1 MTSSRDVPPAHE
13 TEPRETGDLLVTVN
27 WRDRAAV
34 LSVTGEIDLLTAPE
48 FEDIVSGIV
57 REGPALLVVDLRKVS
72 FLSSAGLQVLA
83 ATHQRLGDRRLRVVS
98 DAAVTTRPFTTTGL
112 DEWIGLFP
120 SLEKALTAPSGEG
133 GKAP

>member
-1 MTSSRDVPPAHE
+1 MTSSRDVPPAYD
-13 TEPRETGDLLVTVN
+13 PDPPDGGDLRVTVD
-27 WRDRAAV
+27 WRERAAV
-34 LSVTGEIDLLTAPE
+34 LSVSGEIDLLTAPE
-48 FEDIVSGIV
+48 FEDIVGDVV

-98 DAAVTTRPFTTTGL
+98 DATVTTRPFTTTGL

-120 SLEKALTAPSGEG
+120 SLEKALAAPSGEG